1 MAAPFWIAIC
11 LHKPMFTSRIYVSS
25 LQSKTGR
32 TLRYLRPVRPVLSD
46 YIFSKQTASSYAFAH
61 RTLTSAHSCGTAV
74 TGSIII
80 LQAANALVPLRTPYA
95 FRAPANRRQVT
106 WYLLFSRKKSMWS
119 RIMRYQIRSKAGMS
133 WRLSVR
139 NSTALQLMCL
149 LCYSVFTELSQAFMP
164 VL

>member
-1 MAAPFWIAIC
+1 MSLPLA
-11 LHKPMFTSRIYVSS
+11 YVSR
-25 LQSKTGR
+25 LQSKIGR
-32 TLRYLRPVRPVLSD
+32 TFRFFRTVRP
-46 YIFSKQTASSYAFAH
+46 IFLTISSSKQTASSYAFAH

-106 WYLLFSRKKSMWS
+106 LVSFILVQKSRWS

-133 WRLSVR
+133 WRLTVR

-149 LCYSVFTELSQAFMP
+149 LCYSVFNELSQAFLP

>member
-1 MAAPFWIAIC
+1 MPLPLA
-11 LHKPMFTSRIYVSS
+11 YVSR

-32 TLRYLRPVRPVLSD
+32 TFRFLRTVRP
-46 YIFSKQTASSYAFAH
+46 IFLTISSSKQTASSYAFAH

-106 WYLLFSRKKSMWS
+106 WYHLFSRKKSMWS
-119 RIMRYQIRSKAGMS
+119 RIMRYRVRSIAEMS

-149 LCYSVFTELSQAFMP
+149 LCYSVFNELSQAFLP
-164 VL
+164 VLYNIINPL